1 MASLRDIRKRIT
13 SVKNTQKITRAM
25 KLVSAAK
32 LRRAA
37 ERVEAARPYA
47 EKVQATASGLARRA
61 ELLGEA
67 PHPLLVRREAPKR
80 IELLVMTSDRGLC
93 GAFNSNTARRAQR
106 FLIENEDRYE
116 QIRVST
122 IGRKG
127 YEALR
132 REKVEIRQNYK
143 GLFDVTH
150 YGEVA
155 AIAKELSAAYES
167 GEIDG
172 VYLLYNEFKSAIVQ
186 LLTLKQ
192 LFPIEMASADASEDT
207 GLVDYKYEPS
217 RQSILD
223 ELLPQHVASQI
234 YRAFFES
241 IASEHGAR
249 MNAMESAT
257 NNAKDMVGKLSLQ
270 YNRAR
275 QAAITTEL
283 MEIIGG
289 AEALK

>member
-47 EKVQATASGLARRA
+47 EKVQGTASGLARRA

-67 PHPLLVRREAPKR
+67 PHPLLVRREEPKR
-80 IELLVMTSDRGLC
+80 IEVIVMTSDRGLC
-93 GAFNSNTARRAQR
+93 GAFNSNTARRALR
-106 FLIENEDRYE
+106 FLIDNEDKYE

-132 REKVEIRQNYK
+132 REKVEIRQNYR
-143 GLFDVTH
+143 GLYDITRYGDV
-150 YGEVA
+150 A
-155 AIAKELSAAYES
+155 DIAKELANAYQT
-167 GEIDG
+167 GEVDG
-172 VYLLYNEFKSAIVQ
+172 VYLIYNEFKSAITQV
-186 LLTLKQ
+186 LTLKQ
-192 LFPIEMASADASEDT
+192 LLPIEMAPHDEAD
-207 GLVDYKYEPS
+207 GLVDYEYEPG
-217 RQSILD
+217 RHAILD
-223 ELLPQHVASQI
+223 ALLPQHVATQL

-257 NNAKDMVGKLSLQ
+257 SNAKDMVGKLSLQ

>member
-1 MASLRDIRKRIT
+1 MASLRDIKKRIV

-47 EKVQATASGLARRA
+47 EKVQTTAQGLAARA
-61 ELLGEA
+61 ARLGEA
-67 PHPLLVRREAPKR
+67 PHPLLVRREKPR
-80 IELLVMTSDRGLC
+80 VCELLVMTSDRGLC
-93 GAFNSNTARRAQR
+93 GAFNSNTVRRALR
-106 FLIENEDRYE
+106 FIIEEGDRYE
-116 QIRVST
+116 EIRVST

-127 YEALR
+127 MEALK
-132 REKVEIRQNYK
+132 REKVTIRKNYQ

-150 YGEVA
+150 YRDVA
-155 AIAKELSAAYES
+155 AIAEELSEHYVN
-167 GEIDG
+167 GEVDE
-172 VYLLYNEFKSAIVQ
+172 VFLVYNEFKSAITQ
-186 LLTLKQ
+186 ILTFKQ
-192 LFPIEMASADASEDT
+192 LFPIEIEATDESAE
-207 GLVDYKYEPS
+207 LVDYEYEPN
-217 RQSILD
+217 RHDILD
-223 ELLPQHVASQI
+223 RLLPQHVAIQLF
-234 YRAFFES
+234 RAIFES
-241 IASEHGAR
+241 VASEHGAR
-249 MNAMESAT
+249 MNAMENAT